1 MNKKLAIRLAVG
13 LFLMAGLIFAYVWFR
28 GVGADLVGKFAGA
41 TNTAGW
47 IAAIERREDGGSQ
60 AVVFWP
66 DGAKIDSADYKP
78 DSEDQGVV
86 WRPDGK
92 FIFFS
97 SNRVSP
103 TFDIFRWDPD
113 RNLVERRTFG
123 SRGKSNL
130 WFGPPGDP
138 AANDDALIMAGGFV
152 MTLDPSSG
160 ATRQVLP
167 PPTGEVA
174 GSGEEGGSGSQFDLI
189 YSRLGKSFKEAKW
202 GKNRESI
209 IAVMIRESG
218 EQVLLLQS
226 MLPVKDKDGNERVA
240 PPVAVAAGERIE
252 FDVAESGDVVF
263 TTMGFAFPD
272 PQMIPPEYLK
282 EGKAVKPY
290 QNALSFFNPAK
301 PEQGVKNIVVSP
313 NVEEVIIQPRISP
326 DSQRVLC
333 IAGNLK
339 DTGEIEPV
347 MMLTCPL
354 KENGASESR
363 PVVQGEAREAS
374 WSPNGDKIVFI
385 KRGPK
390 GNRAIFTVSTDG
402 TGEKEISGAKGDY
415 AWPQFSP
422 KKGS

>member
-28 GVGADLVGKFAGA
+28 GVGADLIGKFGGA
-41 TNTAGW
+41 KNTVGW
-47 IAAIERREDGGSQ
+47 IAALQRNADGGSR
-60 AVVFWP
+60 AVVFWA
-66 DGAKIDSADYKP
+66 DGSKVESSDYRAGA
-78 DSEDQGVV
+78 EDQGIV

-92 FIFFS
+92 FVFFS

-152 MTLDPSSG
+152 LTLDPTSG

-167 PPTGEVA
+167 PPTGEVS
-174 GSGEEGGSGSQFDLI
+174 GSGEEGGSGSQFELL

-202 GKNRESI
+202 SKNREAI
-209 IAVMIRESG
+209 IAVMVRETG
-218 EQVLLLQS
+218 EQVLLLQA
-226 MLPVKDKDGNERVA
+226 MVPAKDKDGNERIA
-240 PPVAVAAGERIE
+240 PPVAVAAGDRIE
-252 FDVAESGDVVF
+252 FDVAASGDVVF
-263 TTMGFAFPD
+263 TTLGFAFPD
-272 PQMIPPEYLK
+272 PQMVPKEFLK
-282 EGKAVKPY
+282 DGKAVKPY
-290 QNALSFFNPAK
+290 QNALSFFNPSR
-301 PEQGVKNIVVSP
+301 PEEGVKNIVVSS
-313 NVEEVIIQPRISP
+313 NEEEVIIQPRIAP
-326 DSQRVLC
+326 DGQTVLC
-333 IAGNLK
+333 VAGKLK
-339 DTGEIEPV
+339 DTGEIEPL
-347 MMLTCPL
+347 MMLICPL
-354 KENGASESR
+354 KENGAGESR

-374 WSPNGDKIVFI
+374 WSPDGSKIVFI

-402 TGEKEISGAKGDY
+402 TGETEISGGNGDY
-415 AWPQFSP
+415 ANPQFSP
-422 KKGS
+422 MKGP